1 MSDAFSIHRRTFL
14 ARSGLSLGGAALSGL
29 LVRDGLAAG
38 SSPAAPGPVSDR
50 YPGAVFPRHH
60 QPRAKAVIF
69 LCLAGGPSHLET
81 FDPKPKLAALDGQ
94 EMPESVTAGQPI
106 AQLQGKKLICLGP
119 RTTFSH
125 YGQCGAEVSDFFPK
139 LGALA
144 DSCCIVRSMVTEQ
157 INHDPAHTFMNC
169 GTALSGRPSMG
180 AWVTY
185 GLGSEADDLPG
196 FVVMTSKVGRNPQPI
211 AARQWHSGFLPGH
224 FQGVEFA
231 TSGPPVH
238 YAANPPGVSSAHQRD
253 LIDSVAALERH
264 RLASLYDPDV
274 ATRIKQYELAF
285 RMQTSVPTLA
295 DLSGESP
302 ETLALYGA
310 EQGTATVGT
319 NCLMARRLVERGV
332 RFVHVYASDW
342 DHHSGIDGFM
352 KEICPPTDRAAAALL
367 TDLARRGMLDDTL
380 VVIGGEFGRTPMGQ
394 GEGKAIGRDHHIKG
408 FSMVLAGGGVRG
420 GITHGATDDFG
431 YFTVADPVNV
441 RDLHATMLHLVGID
455 HARFTVEYQGLD
467 AKLTGVEPA
476 KVVKAI
482 LV

>member
-38 SSPAAPGPVSDR
+38 SSPAAPAPVSDC

-81 FDPKPKLAALDGQ
+81 FDPKPKLAELDGQ

-119 RTTFSH
+119 RTKFSR

-310 EQGTATVGT
+310 EQGKATVGT

-482 LV
+482 LA